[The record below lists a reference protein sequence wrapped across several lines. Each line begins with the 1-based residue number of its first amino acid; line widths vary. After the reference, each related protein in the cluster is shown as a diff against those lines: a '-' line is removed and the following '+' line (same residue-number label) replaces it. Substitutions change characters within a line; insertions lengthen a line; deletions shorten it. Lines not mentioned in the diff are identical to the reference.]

1 VTRAARAC
9 ARAVRRAPTAGPRT
23 RGGFTLIEL
32 LVSVFLLSVLSA
44 FCYGTLSYVGK
55 SREGTEAAFERLR
68 GLQLA
73 VHTLVTDL
81 AQLEP
86 RPVRDPLGN
95 IVLPALQSD
104 RRTTEIVSLTRGGWS
119 NTAGLPRGTLQ
130 RVTYVL
136 DGDRLI
142 RRYTTV
148 LDATLANAFVER
160 ELLKDVVAVQFRFM
174 DQNRQWVDQWP
185 PLVAT
190 AGGTPAGQSLR
201 PIAVEVTLE
210 LRDVGRIVRLVE
222 VPG

>member
-1 VTRAARAC
+1 MTRTAR
-9 ARAVRRAPTAGPRT
+9 
-23 RGGFTLIEL
+23 GFTLIEL

-44 FCYGTLSYVGK
+44 LCYGTLNYVGK
-55 SREGTEAAFERLR
+55 SSEGTEAAFERLR

-73 VHTLVTDL
+73 VHTLATDL

-136 DGDRLI
+136 EGDRLL

-160 ELLKDVVAVQFRFM
+160 ELLKDVIAVQFRFM
-174 DQNRQWVDQWP
+174 DQNRQWVEQWP

-190 AGGTPAGQSLR
+190 AGSSSPQQGLR

>member
-1 VTRAARAC
+1 VL
-9 ARAVRRAPTAGPRT
+9 
-23 RGGFTLIEL
+23 GFTLIEL
-32 LVSVFLLSVLSA
+32 LVSVFLLSVLTA
-44 FCYGTLSYVGK
+44 FCYGTLIFVGR
-55 SREGTEAAFERLR
+55 SRDGTEAAFERLR

-73 VHTLVTDL
+73 VHTLATDF

-104 RRTTEIVSLTRGGWS
+104 RRTTEVVSLTRGGWS
-119 NTAGLPRGTLQ
+119 NTAGTPRGTLQ

-136 DGDRLI
+136 EGDRLI
-142 RRYTTV
+142 RRYATV
-148 LDATLANAFVER
+148 LDSTLANAFVER
-160 ELLKDVVAVQFRFM
+160 ELLEDVIAVQFRFM

-190 AGGTPAGQSLR
+190 AGSTSPQAGTR

>member
-1 VTRAARAC
+1 VTLESRARGGASRDAALHGPVSSYAR
-9 ARAVRRAPTAGPRT
+9 
-23 RGGFTLIEL
+23 GFTLIEL

-44 FCYGTLSYVGK
+44 FCYGTLNYVGR
-55 SREGTEAAFERLR
+55 SREGTEAAFERVR

-73 VHTLVTDL
+73 VNTLVTDF

-86 RPVRDPLGN
+86 RPVRDPLGT

-104 RRTTEIVSLTRGGWS
+104 RRTTEIVSLSRGGWS

-130 RVTYVL
+130 RVSYVL

-148 LDATLANAFVER
+148 LDATLANAVVER
-160 ELLKDVVAVQFRFM
+160 ELLKDVVALQLRFM
-174 DQNRQWVDQWP
+174 DSSRAWLDQWP
-185 PLVAT
+185 PLAASTSPQVD
-190 AGGTPAGQSLR
+190 LR
-201 PIAVEVTLE
+201 PVAVEITLE
-210 LRDVGRIVRLVE
+210 LRDVGRIVRIVE